1 MVNRMKIP
9 ALMLALFGFSLF
21 APGVAPHAQE
31 ARPAA
36 PVVTAQ
42 GGAHSDPQEV
52 KPAESKEEVKLS
64 PEEQMRR
71 RFPQPAKA
79 GFLVGL
85 PVLDYDDITI
95 GYVRHVVRTPA
106 GKIQLIVNNGRFFGW
121 GGRLVPVPIEVVAI
135 LARQIVALQMTRE
148 DFATAP
154 TWSEASSRPTA
165 PEETIRIAIT
175 RR

>member
-1 MVNRMKIP
+1 MTVRATNS
-9 ALMLALFGFSLF
+9 ALITALFGI
-21 APGVAPHAQE
+21 GVLAMGSGPNAQE
-31 ARPAA
+31 AAA
-36 PVVTAQ
+36 PPPVVVPQ
-42 GGAHSDPQEV
+42 GGAHSDPQV
-52 KPAESKEEVKLS
+52 KPAEPQAEAKLS

-95 GYVRHVVRTPA
+95 GYVRHVVRTPE
-106 GKIQLIVNNGRFFGW
+106 GKVLLIVNHGRFFGW

-135 LARQIVALQMTRE
+135 LARQIVVLEMTRE
-148 DFATAP
+148 DFTTAP
-154 TWSEASSRPTA
+154 TWSEASTKPIA

>member
-1 MVNRMKIP
+1 
-9 ALMLALFGFSLF
+9 MLALFGFSLF
-21 APGVAPHAQE
+21 PLGVGPHAQE
-31 ARPAA
+31 VRPAA

-135 LARQIVALQMTRE
+135 LARQIVALEMTRE

-154 TWSEASSRPTA
+154 TWSEASSRPIA
-165 PEETIRIAIT
+165 PEETIRVAIT

>member
-1 MVNRMKIP
+1 MTIRATKSARMFALLGIGLLAMVSGP
-9 ALMLALFGFSLF
+9 S
-21 APGVAPHAQE
+21 AQE
-31 ARPAA
+31 AVTSP
-36 PVVTAQ
+36 PVVVPL
-42 GGAHSDPQEV
+42 GGAHSDPQV
-52 KPAESKEEVKLS
+52 TKPTEPQTEVKLT
-64 PEEQMRR
+64 PEEQMQR

-95 GYVRHVVRTPA
+95 GYVRHVVRTPE
-106 GKIQLIVNNGRFFGW
+106 GKVLLIVNHGRFFGW

-135 LARQIVALQMTRE
+135 LARQIVALEMTRA

-154 TWSEASSRPTA
+154 TWFEASTKPVA

>member
-1 MVNRMKIP
+1 MTNRTKRT
-9 ALMLALFGFSLF
+9 ALVFAVLAAGLAAAGSY
-21 APGVAPHAQE
+21 AQD
-31 ARPAA
+31 AVPAA
-36 PVVTAQ
+36 PVVVAQ
-42 GGAHSDPQEV
+42 GGAHTDPQAA
-52 KPAESKEEVKLS
+52 KPAETQEEAKLT

-79 GFLVGL
+79 GFLIGL

-95 GYVRHVVRTPA
+95 GYVRHVVRTSE
-106 GKIQLIVNNGRFFGW
+106 GKIQLIVNHGRFFGW

-135 LARQIVALQMTRE
+135 LARQIVALEMTRE

-154 TWSEASSRPTA
+154 VWSEASTRAIP
-165 PEETIRIAIT
+165 PDETIKIAIT

>member
-1 MVNRMKIP
+1 MVNRMKRP

-21 APGVAPHAQE
+21 PLGVGPHAQE
-31 ARPAA
+31 VRPAA
-36 PVVTAQ
+36 PVVMAQ
-42 GGAHSDPQEV
+42 GGAHSDPQEM
-52 KPAESKEEVKLS
+52 KPVESKEEVKLS

-135 LARQIVALQMTRE
+135 LARQIVALEMTRE
-148 DFATAP
+148 DFAAAP
-154 TWSEASSRPTA
+154 TWSEAATQPIQ